1 MAKRLF
7 SNKFRITTRHVLT
20 NILLVTNA
28 FIWYYYA
35 LYILQGIVIE
45 MSPDYFTNV
54 LIWSIHFSGIIF
66 SALVGASLV
75 EKIGG
80 RVYFL
85 IIWMILGIIS
95 PPTLM
100 LMNAAYAPSVFV
112 LSFILGISFGLGM
125 PNCMGYYADYTN
137 IETRGC
143 LGGIIILVSSLGF
156 FLLDIAA
163 IESLLIQAFVLSFW
177 RLCGLVTF
185 LLIKPHDARKKKSGD
200 SAYKILLGQ
209 RSFLLY
215 IIPWAMFSLVNY
227 LSTPVLSQIIER
239 FQAELLLIIGNVLMG
254 VFAIIGG
261 FLSDSIGRKR
271 MAIMGFVMLG
281 FGYSILG
288 IYPENLFSWYF
299 HNIVDGAAWG
309 MLFVIFVIT
318 IWGDLSYDAPSD
330 KYYAIGVLPFFIS
343 KFLQLTVGEYIAA
356 IIPSSAIFSFVAF
369 FLFLAVVPLMF
380 APETLPEK
388 TLKERELRSYIEKA
402 KKIKEKFT

>member
-1 MAKRLF
+1 MAKL
-7 SNKFRITTRHVLT
+7 RITTRNALT

-35 LYILQGIVIE
+35 LYILQDIVRE

-85 IIWMILGIIS
+85 IIWMILGIVS
-95 PPTLM
+95 PLTLI
-100 LMNAAYAPSVFV
+100 LMNSAYALSVLA
-112 LSFILGISFGLGM
+112 LSFILGASLGLGM
-125 PNCMGYYADYTN
+125 PNCMGYYTDCTN

-143 LGGIIILVSSLGF
+143 LGGIIIFVSSLGF
-156 FLLDIAA
+156 FLLDMAA
-163 IESLLIQAFVLSFW
+163 MENLLTRAFVLSFW
-177 RLCGLVTF
+177 RLGGLVTF
-185 LLIKPHDARKKKSGD
+185 LIIKPHDVLKEKSGD
-200 SAYKILLGQ
+200 SAYRILLGR

-215 IIPWAMFSLVNY
+215 FIPWTMFSLVNY

-239 FQAELLLIIGNVLMG
+239 FQAELLLIIGNVFMG
-254 VFAIIGG
+254 ISAIVGG
-261 FLSDSIGRKR
+261 FLSDTIGRKR
-271 MAIMGFVMLG
+271 MAITGFVMLG

-299 HNIVDGAAWG
+299 HNIIDGVAWG
-309 MLFVIFVIT
+309 ILFVIFVIT

-330 KYYAIGVLPFFIS
+330 KYYAVGVLPFFIS

-356 IIPSSAIFSFVAF
+356 IIPSYAIFSFVAF
-369 FLFLAVVPLMF
+369 FLFLAVIPLMF
-380 APETLPEK
+380 APESLPEK
-388 TLKERELRSYIEKA
+388 AIRERELRSYVEKA

>member
-1 MAKRLF
+1 MA
-7 SNKFRITTRHVLT
+7 KFRITTRHALT

-35 LYILQGIVIE
+35 LYILQDIVRE

-85 IIWMILGIIS
+85 IIWMILGIVS
-95 PPTLM
+95 PLTLI
-100 LMNAAYAPSVFV
+100 LMNSAYALSVLA
-112 LSFILGISFGLGM
+112 LSFILGASLGLGM
-125 PNCMGYYADYTN
+125 PNCMGYYTDCTN

-143 LGGIIILVSSLGF
+143 LGGIIIFVSSLGF
-156 FLLDIAA
+156 FLLDMAA
-163 IESLLIQAFVLSFW
+163 MENLLTRAFVLSFW
-177 RLCGLVTF
+177 RLGGLVTF
-185 LLIKPHDARKKKSGD
+185 LIIKPHDVLKEKSGD
-200 SAYKILLGQ
+200 SAYRILLGR

-215 IIPWAMFSLVNY
+215 FIPWTMFSLVNY

-239 FQAELLLIIGNVLMG
+239 FQAELLLIIGNVFMG
-254 VFAIIGG
+254 ISAIVGG
-261 FLSDSIGRKR
+261 FLSDTIGRKR
-271 MAIMGFVMLG
+271 MAITGFVMLG

-299 HNIVDGAAWG
+299 HNIIDGVAWG
-309 MLFVIFVIT
+309 ILFVIFVIT

-330 KYYAIGVLPFFIS
+330 KYYAVGVLPFFIS

-356 IIPSSAIFSFVAF
+356 IIPSYAIFSFVAF
-369 FLFLAVVPLMF
+369 FLFLAVIPLMF
-380 APETLPEK
+380 APESLPEK
-388 TLKERELRSYIEKA
+388 AIRERELRSYVEKA

>member
-1 MAKRLF
+1 MAKL
-7 SNKFRITTRHVLT
+7 RITTRNALT

-35 LYILQGIVIE
+35 LYILQDIVRE

-85 IIWMILGIIS
+85 IIWMILGIVS
-95 PPTLM
+95 PLTLI
-100 LMNAAYAPSVFV
+100 LMNSAYALSVLA
-112 LSFILGISFGLGM
+112 LSFILGASLGLGM
-125 PNCMGYYADYTN
+125 PNCMGYYTDCTN

-156 FLLDIAA
+156 FLLDMAA
-163 IESLLIQAFVLSFW
+163 MENLLTRAFVLSFW
-177 RLCGLVTF
+177 RLGGLITF
-185 LLIKPHDARKKKSGD
+185 LIIKPHDVLKEKSGD
-200 SAYKILLGQ
+200 SAYRILLGR

-215 IIPWAMFSLVNY
+215 FIPWTMFSLVNY

-239 FQAELLLIIGNVLMG
+239 FQAELLLIIGNVFMG
-254 VFAIIGG
+254 ISAIVGG
-261 FLSDSIGRKR
+261 FLSDTIGRKR
-271 MAIMGFVMLG
+271 MAITGFVMLG

-299 HNIVDGAAWG
+299 HNIIDGVAWG
-309 MLFVIFVIT
+309 ILFVIFVIT

-330 KYYAIGVLPFFIS
+330 KYYAVGVLPFFIS

-356 IIPSSAIFSFVAF
+356 IIPSYAIFSFVAF
-369 FLFLAVVPLMF
+369 FLFLAVIPLMF
-380 APETLPEK
+380 APESLPEK
-388 TLKERELRSYIEKA
+388 AIRERELRSYVEKA

>member
-1 MAKRLF
+1 MA
-7 SNKFRITTRHVLT
+7 KFRITTRHALT

-35 LYILQGIVIE
+35 LYILQDIVRE

-85 IIWMILGIIS
+85 IIWMILGIVS
-95 PPTLM
+95 PLTLI
-100 LMNAAYAPSVFV
+100 LMNSAYALSVLA
-112 LSFILGISFGLGM
+112 LSFILGASLGLGM
-125 PNCMGYYADYTN
+125 PNCMGYYTDCTN

-156 FLLDIAA
+156 FLLDMAA
-163 IESLLIQAFVLSFW
+163 MENLLTRAFVLSFW
-177 RLCGLVTF
+177 RLGGLVTF
-185 LLIKPHDARKKKSGD
+185 LIIKPHDVLKEKSGD
-200 SAYKILLGQ
+200 SAYRILLGR

-215 IIPWAMFSLVNY
+215 FIPWTMFSLVNY

-239 FQAELLLIIGNVLMG
+239 FQAELLLIIGNVFMG
-254 VFAIIGG
+254 ISAIVGG
-261 FLSDSIGRKR
+261 FLSDTIGRKR
-271 MAIMGFVMLG
+271 MAITGFVMLG

-299 HNIVDGAAWG
+299 HNIIDGVAWG
-309 MLFVIFVIT
+309 ILFVIFVIT

-330 KYYAIGVLPFFIS
+330 KYYAVGVLPFFIS

-356 IIPSSAIFSFVAF
+356 IIPSYAIFSFVAF
-369 FLFLAVVPLMF
+369 FLFLAVIPLMF
-380 APETLPEK
+380 APESLPEK
-388 TLKERELRSYIEKA
+388 AIRERELRSYVEKA